1 MRKPENIRN
10 PQNPKKPELL
20 APAGDFEKL
29 QMAIAYGANAVYLG
43 GKEFSLRA
51 NAKNFD
57 LPGLKQ
63 AIDYAHNHNAKVYV
77 SVNIFAHNSDFH
89 GLKEYLQAL
98 KDMGA
103 DAVIVADLG
112 ILGVARQIPGL
123 EIHISTQANVTNYQ
137 SALMYKELGADR
149 AILARE
155 LSFSEIREINDRIPG
170 FETEA
175 FIHGAMCVSYSGRCL
190 LSNYMAQGRDANRG
204 DCAQPCRW
212 KYHLMEEMRPGEY
225 LPVYEDERGTHIF
238 NSKDLCMI
246 EHIPELV
253 ASGVSS
259 FKIEGRM
266 KTAYYV
272 AMVTKAYREALD
284 DYFTDATLYES
295 KKNYYMEQ
303 IARTGHR
310 DFFTGFYNNRAIDG
324 QNLTNT
330 IYNNTQEFLGIVKDY
345 DSSTGLALIEQR
357 NKFSIGD
364 KVEFVKTKG
373 SGFSQVISEIYDEEG
388 IPISTAPHPQQMLRI
403 KVSEYVE
410 TFDVMRIM

>member
-1 MRKPENIRN
+1 M
-10 PQNPKKPELL
+10 KKPELL

-29 QMAIAYGANAVYLG
+29 QMAIAYGADAVYVG
-43 GKEFSLRA
+43 GKDYSLRA

-63 AIDYAHNHNAKVYV
+63 AIDYAHSKNVRVYV
-77 SVNIFAHNSDFH
+77 SVNIFAHNQDFV

-98 KDMGA
+98 QLMGA

-112 ILGVARQIPGL
+112 VLGVARQIRGL
-123 EIHISTQANVTNYQ
+123 EVHISTQANVTNYQ
-137 SALMYKELGADR
+137 SALLYKELGATR
-149 AILARE
+149 VILARE
-155 LSFSEIREINDRIPG
+155 LSFEDIREINSRIN
-170 FETEA
+170 FETEV
-175 FIHGAMCVSYSGRCL
+175 FVHGAMCVSYSGRCL
-190 LSNYMAQGRDANRG
+190 LSNYMTKGRDANRG

-246 EHIPELV
+246 EYIPELV

-272 AMVTKAYREALD
+272 AMVTKAYREAID
-284 DYFTDATLYES
+284 DYFADPALYES
-295 KKNYYMEQ
+295 KKEMYMQ
-303 IARTGHR
+303 QLSRTGHR
-310 DFFTGFYNNRAIDG
+310 DLFTGFYLNKAIDG

-330 IYNNTQEFLGIVKDY
+330 IYNNTQEFLGVVIDY
-345 DSSTGLALIEQR
+345 DPNSGFALIEQR
-357 NKFSIGD
+357 NKFSVGD
-364 KVEFVKTKG
+364 RVEFVKAG
-373 SGFSQVISEIYDEEG
+373 GFTQEVTEMYDAEG
-388 IPISTAPHPQQMLRI
+388 NPLSTAPHPQQRLKI
-403 KVSEYVE
+403 KAAVPVGE
-410 TFDVMRIM
+410 FDIMRVMHKHSF